1 MHRVTREGQSENL
14 PAIVTVSAGKD
25 SREFHMDRVSKPFV
39 FALQEVVKKEYKES
53 PGEVSQL
60 VVEVQL
66 VPHTTPANWPPKR
79 F

>member
-1 MHRVTREGQSENL
+1 
-14 PAIVTVSAGKD
+14 
-25 SREFHMDRVSKPFV
+25 MDRVSKPFV